1 VYPYPMFWL
10 FLSGCSARYCCKRC
24 VYVVCCVFV
33 CVYAVVV
40 VAVCVVKIFMLLIC
54 SFRAKGIWSSSSF

>member
-1 VYPYPMFWL
+1 MYPMF
-10 FLSGCSARYCCKRC
+10 LSGSSARYCCKRC
-24 VYVVCCVFV
+24 VCVLCE

-40 VAVCVVKIFMLLIC
+40 VLLCVCVVKIFMLLIC